1 MTKQPW
7 TTTKWPEDENHLVDS
22 RRWLW
27 QPNNKIERRA
37 LLLEREKGG
46 GEDQTAKERESGQTV
61 KTISLILSL
70 SLSKSILLLDSAA
83 LIASI
88 DSR

>member
-27 QPNNKIERRA
+27 RPNGKIERRA
-37 LLLEREKGG
+37 LLPEREKGG
-46 GEDQTAKERESGQTV
+46 GEDQTAKERENGQKV
-61 KTISLILSL
+61 KTISLSLSL
-70 SLSKSILLLDSAA
+70 SLSLNLFSSWTLPL
-83 LIASI
+83 
-88 DSR
+88 